1 MQFLRESNLNIIGQK
16 KIAYIF
22 SGVLILIG
30 IISLIL
36 HGGPKYGIDF
46 TGGTSV
52 QLKFSKQISAGDL
65 RNSLVGLG
73 YGKSEIKRIGLPE
86 DNEVL
91 IRMELVEEGADVAQK
106 IEDKLRVDFP
116 NNSYDIRSVTEIGPT
131 IGGELRRAAMMAILI
146 SLLGILVYI
155 SWRFEFKFAVGA
167 VVALFH
173 DVLITLGFFSLLNF
187 EITLVVIA
195 AFLTIVGYSLND
207 TIVVYDRIRENL
219 KVLRRE
225 NFENVINTSINQT
238 LNRTIITSGTTLL
251 VVVVLYLIGGK
262 VIHDFAFALI
272 VGVLIGTYS
281 SIFVASP
288 IVLEWQNK
296 VESRKNQKSAL
307 RARK

>member
-16 KIAYIF
+16 KNCLYFFRCTYSYRNYIF
-22 SGVLILIG
+22 NHSWW
-30 IISLIL
+30 
-36 HGGPKYGIDF
+36 
-46 TGGTSV
+46 
-52 QLKFSKQISAGDL
+52 SKVWYRFYRRNIRTTKIFKANFYSDL
-65 RNSLVGLG
+65 RNSLAGLG

-173 DVLITLGFFSLLNF
+173 DVLITLDFS
-187 EITLVVIA
+187 
-195 AFLTIVGYSLND
+195 
-207 TIVVYDRIRENL
+207 
-219 KVLRRE
+219 
-225 NFENVINTSINQT
+225 
-238 LNRTIITSGTTLL
+238 
-251 VVVVLYLIGGK
+251 
-262 VIHDFAFALI
+262 HC
-272 VGVLIGTYS
+272 
-281 SIFVASP
+281 
-288 IVLEWQNK
+288 
-296 VESRKNQKSAL
+296 
-307 RARK
+307 

>member
-1 MQFLRESNLNIIGQK
+1 M
-16 KIAYIF
+16 
-22 SGVLILIG
+22 V
-30 IISLIL
+30 
-36 HGGPKYGIDF
+36 
-46 TGGTSV
+46 
-52 QLKFSKQISAGDL
+52 
-65 RNSLVGLG
+65 
-73 YGKSEIKRIGLPE
+73 
-86 DNEVL
+86 
-91 IRMELVEEGADVAQK
+91 
-106 IEDKLRVDFP
+106 
-116 NNSYDIRSVTEIGPT
+116 
-131 IGGELRRAAMMAILI
+131 

-167 VVALFH
+167 VIALFH

-207 TIVVYDRIRENL
+207 TIVVFDRIRENL

-225 NFENVINTSINQT
+225 SFENVINTSINQT
-238 LNRTIITSGTTLL
+238 LSRTIITSGTTLL
-251 VVVVLYLIGGK
+251 VVVVLYFIGGK

-272 VGVLIGTYS
+272 VGVGIGTYS

-296 VESRKNQKSAL
+296 VESRKSQKSAL

>member
-65 RNSLVGLG
+65 RNSLAGLG

-238 LNRTIITSGTTLL
+238 LSRTIITSGTTLL